1 MSACGLPV
9 AKLASRGTMR
19 TLNISLLTR
28 CSPPRPATLDME
40 QAAAVGTSC
49 LTAWLCVT
57 GAEVKPDET
66 VLVIG
71 SRGAVGSAASQIGA
85 LGLPRV

>member
-1 MSACGLPV
+1 
-9 AKLASRGTMR
+9 
-19 TLNISLLTR
+19 
-28 CSPPRPATLDME
+28 ME